1 MNTKEPVK
9 IVAKTLKM
17 YILHL
22 SKETTIKS
30 KIYFTPYEDVTDN
43 DLERISSE
51 IITTPETFYQ
61 KEGLT
66 GSQNTPGLPDLN
78 SCANNSTV
86 TKPPNSSVDN
96 SSTSM
101 LYITDCVAYYIYSAT
116 YKNKIL
122 IIQLDTND
130 NRKINAGYYRLSI

>member
-1 MNTKEPVK
+1 
-9 IVAKTLKM
+9 M

-22 SKETTIKS
+22 SKETTINS
-30 KIYFTPYEDVTDN
+30 KLYFTPYEDITDK
-43 DLERISSE
+43 DLERISNE
-51 IITTPETFYQ
+51 INTTPETFSQ

-66 GSQNTPGLPDLN
+66 SGQNVPGLPDFN
-78 SCANNSTV
+78 SCANNTTT

-101 LYITDCVAYYIYSAT
+101 LYITDCVAYYIYSAV
-116 YKNKIL
+116 YKNKTL
-122 IIQLDTND
+122 VIQLDTSD